1 MWLKKSSQRIDSLGV
16 GLKSATVLGVVPGE
30 RLVSSRAKKV
40 TTHVLQEMKR
50 TGEKIAMLTAY
61 DYSLARLVDAAGVDV
76 ILVGDSASNVM
87 AGNDTTVPI
96 TLDHMIYHA
105 QCVVNA
111 VDRALVVVD
120 MPFGSYQGD
129 SKLALKSAIRIMK
142 ESGGHAVK
150 IEGGNEIVD
159 SIKRILTAGIPVMG
173 HLGLT
178 PQSIYKFGTYS
189 VRAKEEEEAEK
200 LMEDAMAL
208 QDAGCFSIVFEK
220 IPADLAKRVSQSLDI
235 PTIGIGAGAD
245 CDGQVLVLHDML
257 GITKDFSP
265 RFLRRYADVGEAVD
279 GAVRGYIEDVRNGD
293 FPSEEESY

>member
-1 MWLKKSSQRIDSLGV
+1 
-16 GLKSATVLGVVPGE
+16 
-30 RLVSSRAKKV
+30 
-40 TTHVLQEMKR
+40 MKR
-50 TGEKIAMLTAY
+50 SGEKITMLTAY
-61 DYSLARLVDAAGVDV
+61 DYSLGRLVDGAGVDV

-96 TLDHMIYHA
+96 PLDHMIYHA
-105 QCVVNA
+105 QCVTNA

-150 IEGGNEIVD
+150 IEGGKEIVD
-159 SIKRILTAGIPVMG
+159 SIRRILKAGIPVMG

-189 VRAKEEEEAEK
+189 VRAREEAEAKK
-200 LMEDAMAL
+200 LLDDAIAL
-208 QDAGCFSIVFEK
+208 QEAGCFSVVFEK
-220 IPADLAKRVSQSLDI
+220 IPANLAKKASGTLSI
-235 PTIGIGAGAD
+235 PTIGIGAGPD

-265 RFLRRYADVGEAVD
+265 RFLRRYADLGETVD
-279 GAVRGYIEDVRNGD
+279 SAVRSYISDVRSGS
-293 FPSEEESY
+293 FPSQEESY